1 MRRFRQH
8 PGKRGALRRDAR
20 GFTLIELII
29 VMLLLAIAASMV
41 APRMSSFF
49 RGRALN
55 HEARR
60 MLSLTHYAQ
69 SRAVAE
75 GVPVLLWFDARTST
89 YGVEIQ
95 GGHATEDDR
104 VREFEA
110 EPSLAFSV
118 SSTMATPESEQGDE
132 RFGLPE
138 GRAVIRF
145 NPDGFFD
152 EVSVPSIVIRQ
163 GDEAALEL
171 VQKENR
177 LGYEL
182 RPVAVA
188 PN

>member
-1 MRRFRQH
+1 MRRFRH
-8 PGKRGALRRDAR
+8 VDSSRGCGTA

-29 VMLLLAIAASMV
+29 VMLLLAIAASLV
-41 APRMSSFF
+41 TPRMSSFF

-95 GGHATEDDR
+95 SGHATAEDR
-104 VREFEA
+104 SREFTA
-110 EPSLAFSV
+110 DPTLTFSPETV
-118 SSTMATPESEQGDE
+118 ATPVTSEQEDE

-145 NPDGFFD
+145 NADGFFD
-152 EVSVPSIVIRQ
+152 EVSVRRIVIQ
-163 GDEAALEL
+163 QDEGAALEL
-171 VQKENR
+171 VQRENR
-177 LGYEL
+177 LGYEI
-182 RPVAVA
+182 RPVERTT
-188 PN
+188 P

>member
-1 MRRFRQH
+1 MRRFRH
-8 PGKRGALRRDAR
+8 ADSRRDCRTA

-75 GVPVLLWFDARTST
+75 GVPVLLWFDQRSST
-89 YGVEIQ
+89 YGVEVQ
-95 GGHATEDDR
+95 SGHATAEDPR
-104 VREFEA
+104 REFTA
-110 EPSLAFSV
+110 DPTLSF
-118 SSTMATPESEQGDE
+118 TPETVTTAAVSEQDDE

-145 NPDGFFD
+145 NPNSFFD
-152 EVSVPSIVIRQ
+152 EVSVRRVLIQ
-163 GDEAALEL
+163 QDEGAALEL

-177 LGYEL
+177 LGYEI
-182 RPVAVA
+182 RPVEKS
-188 PN
+188 N